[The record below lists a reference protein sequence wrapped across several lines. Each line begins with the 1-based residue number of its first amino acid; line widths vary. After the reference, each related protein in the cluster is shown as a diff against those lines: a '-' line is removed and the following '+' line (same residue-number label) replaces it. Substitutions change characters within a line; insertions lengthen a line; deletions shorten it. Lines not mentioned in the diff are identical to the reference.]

1 MFCNKCG
8 ADFQGQAYCPR
19 CGAPA
24 SASAPNMAAQPGT
37 VNNPA
42 CKQVLIYG
50 ILGLALGCATGIV
63 GLIFSILGLKKANS
77 FINTYGDI
85 SNQVRIG
92 RRLSIAGLIV
102 SIAMIVLVVTI
113 VTVVIVVA
121 INDPE
126 ALKSAVS
133 SADGKYEIN
142 FKI

>member
-8 ADFQGQAYCPR
+8 ADTQGQAFCPQ
-19 CGAPA
+19 CGAPV
-24 SASAPNMAAQPGT
+24 SASAPATAAQPGT

-63 GLIFSILGLKKANS
+63 GLIFSILGLKKSSN
-77 FINTYGDI
+77 FINTYGNI

-102 SIAMIVLVVTI
+102 SIVLIVAAVI
-113 VTVVIVVA
+113 FIVVL
-121 INDPE
+121 INNPDILE
-126 ALKSAVS
+126 DRVNATEKEFGV
-133 SADGKYEIN
+133 KNHY
-142 FKI
+142 